1 METCVLMGS
10 FDKYMVFET
19 QFYEIWESDFNMKN
33 NVVFMHSGG
42 AKAIVAPHQSIAAAP
57 L

>member
-1 METCVLMGS
+1 MGS

>member
-1 METCVLMGS
+1 MES

-19 QFYEIWESDFNMKN
+19 QFYEIWESDFNMEN
-33 NVVFMHSGG
+33 NIVFMHSGG
-42 AKAIVAPHQSIAAAP
+42 AKAIAAPHQSIAAAP